1 MALFWSMLPIY
12 ILGNLHC
19 LGMCGPLAMM
29 IGRHQYR
36 FLYILGRITSFTMAG
51 MIAGEA
57 GAILSITLK
66 NNHLGAL
73 ASFIFAVIFLAIGL
87 ANLTGYHF
95 PINVSLARLL
105 EPLNRTVGL
114 LMLKDQP
121 LPTFLFGFFTVFLP
135 CGQTLLVFSACA
147 LSGSL
152 AVGFWNGLA
161 FALLTTPSLW
171 ISMHAHS
178 WLNYAKKY
186 YQTVL
191 GIAALAVGTLTLC
204 RGLADMEWIPH
215 LVISEHYHMVIY

>member
-57 GAILSITLK
+57 GAILSVILK
-66 NNHLGAL
+66 NHHFGAFL
-73 ASFIFAVIFLAIGL
+73 SFIFGTIFLTIGL
-87 ANLTGYHF
+87 TNLCGWHF
-95 PINVSLARLL
+95 PVGRPIAKLL
-105 EPLNRTVGL
+105 EPFNKTLGM
-114 LMLKDQP
+114 LMLKDEP

-152 AVGFWNGLA
+152 VVGFWNGFA
-161 FALLTTPSLW
+161 FALITTPSLW
-171 ISMHAHS
+171 ISMQAHN
-178 WLNYAKKY
+178 WLNFAKKY
-186 YQTVL
+186 YQKIL
-191 GIAALAVGTLTLC
+191 GFAALAVGTLTVC
-204 RGLADMEWIPH
+204 RGLADLEWIPH